1 MRKIIWSDKPKF
13 VMHGSINTH
22 NCIYYDTV
30 NPCIT
35 VETQLKQPGVT
46 IWGAISTESLIGPY
60 FFNGTVNGT
69 NYPDML
75 SNYVPPQLQ
84 QRPDYNSLIFTQDGD
99 PPHCTNSVRNLLNT
113 LPSDCIGRCGTIK

>member
-1 MRKIIWSDKPKF
+1 MQMCKTFQSWFEEDDKLMRKIIWSDKAKF

-46 IWGAISTESLIGPY
+46 IWGAI
-60 FFNGTVNGT
+60 
-69 NYPDML
+69 
-75 SNYVPPQLQ
+75 
-84 QRPDYNSLIFTQDGD
+84 FT
-99 PPHCTNSVRNLLNT
+99 
-113 LPSDCIGRCGTIK
+113 